1 VNEFAEKHVRQAR
14 SQGVQVGLAVS
25 LYGISFGALSVVLG
39 FSVWQTMVLSLVMFS
54 GASQFAVIG
63 ILASGGASAGGA
75 AIATAGLLGVRNGLY
90 ALRMSPVVGPGF
102 LKRTIAAQLTV
113 DESTAV
119 AMSQTDQ
126 RSARV
131 GFWTTAIVLYLGWN
145 SATLLGALLGN
156 ALGDV
161 SAWGLDAV
169 AAAAFLGLL
178 WPRLVTLEPVV
189 VALGAGVLT
198 LLLVPVVPAG
208 VPVLVVAMVAIG
220 FAVYRHRV
228 APAPPDQPRV
238 SAA

>member
-1 VNEFAEKHVRQAR
+1 MNEFAEKHVRQAR
-14 SQGVQVGLAVS
+14 SQGIQVGLAVS

-178 WPRLVTLEPVV
+178 WPRLVNLEPVV

>member
-14 SQGVQVGLAVS
+14 SQGIQVGLAVS

-178 WPRLVTLEPVV
+178 WPRLVNLEPVV